1 VASGFAAAIS
11 AVGSPDNI
19 GSSMQRFRNLAI
31 ASTIATFLLVT
42 VGGLVRATKSGL
54 GCGTDWPD
62 CHGKLVPTL
71 ETRAALIE
79 FSHRAIAGVVVVLV
93 ALLALAA
100 YRYQRGSRRITRAS
114 MAALALVLAQAALG
128 AVVVKLELDAESVV
142 LHLATAMALLA
153 TLVYV
158 TIATYANGNELPS
171 DRALSRQ
178 SAFAAGAVLA
188 LLLVGSYLS
197 GLAEG
202 SVFDDW
208 PLMNGKL
215 LPAFSS
221 EAVTT
226 HVVHRYMAALVGVVV
241 LAVTLRSMRLRGR
254 LPIPA
259 RFAHV
264 AAGMFAVE
272 IAIGA
277 LNVWTN
283 LNEVVVTLHLAT
295 GAAIWGSL
303 VAMTVTAHPTLAR
316 ATSERTHPASQPALE
331 GTT

>member
-1 VASGFAAAIS
+1 
-11 AVGSPDNI
+11 
-19 GSSMQRFRNLAI
+19 MQRFRNLAI
-31 ASTIATFLLVT
+31 ASTFATFLLIT

-62 CHGKLVPTL
+62 CHGKLVPAL
-71 ETRAALIE
+71 ETRAAVIE

-93 ALLALAA
+93 ALLVLAA
-100 YRYQRGSRRITRAS
+100 YRYQRESSSLRRAS
-114 MAALALVLAQAALG
+114 VAALALVLAQAGLG

-142 LHLATAMALLA
+142 LHLAIAMALLA

-158 TIATYANGNELPS
+158 TISTFAAGTEPPS
-171 DRALSRQ
+171 DLALSRQ
-178 SAFAAGAVLA
+178 SAFAAAAVLA

-208 PLMNGKL
+208 PLMNGRV
-215 LPAFSS
+215 LPALSS
-221 EAVTT
+221 AAVVA
-226 HVVHRYMAALVGVVV
+226 HVVHRYLAVVVGVVV
-241 LAVTLRSMRLRGR
+241 LTVALRSIRLRER
-254 LPIPA
+254 LPTPA
-259 RFAHV
+259 RYAHI

-272 IAIGA
+272 VAIGA

-295 GAAIWGSL
+295 GAAIWSSL
-303 VAMTVTAHPTLAR
+303 VAMTLTAHPTLAR
-316 ATSERTHPASQPALE
+316 ATGERTHPASQPALE

>member
-1 VASGFAAAIS
+1 
-11 AVGSPDNI
+11 
-19 GSSMQRFRNLAI
+19 MQRFRNLAI
-31 ASTIATFLLVT
+31 ASTVATFLLIT

-71 ETRAALIE
+71 ETRAAVIE

-93 ALLALAA
+93 VLLVMAA
-100 YRYQRGSRRITRAS
+100 YRYERGSSRLKRAS
-114 MAALALVLAQAALG
+114 VAALALVLGQAVLG

-158 TIATYANGNELPS
+158 TIAAHAPGTESPS

-178 SAFAAGAVLA
+178 SAVAAGAVLA

-208 PLMNGKL
+208 PLMNGRV
-215 LPAFSS
+215 LPALSS
-221 EAVTT
+221 TAVVA
-226 HVVHRYMAALVGVVV
+226 HVVHRYLAALVGVVV
-241 LAVTLRSMRLRGR
+241 LAAALRSMRLRQR
-254 LPIPA
+254 LPVPA
-259 RFAHV
+259 RYARV
-264 AAGMFAVE
+264 AVGMFAVE
-272 IAIGA
+272 VAIGA

-303 VAMTVTAHPTLAR
+303 VALTVTAHPTLAR
-316 ATSERTHPASQPALE
+316 ASSERTHPASQPALE
-331 GTT
+331 GTA

>member
-1 VASGFAAAIS
+1 
-11 AVGSPDNI
+11 
-19 GSSMQRFRNLAI
+19 MQPFRTLAI
-31 ASTIATFLLVT
+31 ASTITTFLLVT

-62 CHGKLVPTL
+62 CHGKLVPAL
-71 ETRAALIE
+71 ETRATLIE

-93 ALLALAA
+93 VLLVLAA
-100 YRYQRGSRRITRAS
+100 YRHQRESRRIRRAS
-114 MAALALVLAQAALG
+114 LAALALVLGQAALG

-158 TIATYANGNELPS
+158 TIAVYANGADLPS

-178 SAFAAGAVLA
+178 SAFAAAAVLA

-197 GLAEG
+197 GLSEG

-215 LPAFSS
+215 LPALSS
-221 EAVTT
+221 EAVTA
-226 HVVHRYMAALVGVVV
+226 HVIHRYLAALVGAVVV
-241 LAVTLRSMRLRGR
+241 VVASRSVRLKRR
-254 LPIPA
+254 LPVPA

-264 AAGMFAVE
+264 AVGLFAME

-316 ATSERTHPASQPALE
+316 ATTERRRPASQPALE

>member
-1 VASGFAAAIS
+1 
-11 AVGSPDNI
+11 
-19 GSSMQRFRNLAI
+19 MQRFRNLAI
-31 ASTIATFLLVT
+31 ASTVATVLLIT

-54 GCGTDWPD
+54 GCGTDWPE
-62 CHGKLVPTL
+62 CHGKLVPSL
-71 ETRAALIE
+71 ETRAAAIE

-93 ALLALAA
+93 VLLVLAA
-100 YRYQRGSRRITRAS
+100 YRYERSSSRLRRAS
-114 MAALALVLAQAALG
+114 VAALG
-128 AVVVKLELDAESVV
+128 LVLGQAVLGALVVKLELDAESVV

-153 TLVYV
+153 TLVYI
-158 TIATYANGNELPS
+158 TIATRATGPESPS
-171 DRALSRQ
+171 DRGLSRQ
-178 SAFAAGAVLA
+178 SAVAAGAVLA

-215 LPAFSS
+215 LPPLSS
-221 EAVTT
+221 TAVVA
-226 HVVHRYMAALVGVVV
+226 HVVHRYLAALVGVVV
-241 LAVTLRSMRLRGR
+241 VAAALRSMRVRER

-259 RFAHV
+259 RYARI

-272 IAIGA
+272 VAIGA

-283 LNEVVVTLHLAT
+283 LNEVVVTFHLAT

>member
-1 VASGFAAAIS
+1 
-11 AVGSPDNI
+11 
-19 GSSMQRFRNLAI
+19 MQRFRNLAI
-31 ASTIATFLLVT
+31 ASTVATFLLIT

-54 GCGTDWPD
+54 GCGTDWPE

-71 ETRAALIE
+71 ETRATVIE
-79 FSHRAIAGVVVVLV
+79 FSHRAIAGLVVVLV
-93 ALLALAA
+93 VLLVLAA
-100 YRYQRGSRRITRAS
+100 YRYERDSIRLKRAS
-114 MAALALVLAQAALG
+114 VAALALVLGQAVLG

-153 TLVYV
+153 VLVYV
-158 TIATYANGNELPS
+158 TIATHATETESPS

-178 SAFAAGAVLA
+178 SAVAAGAVLT

-208 PLMNGKL
+208 PLMNGRV
-215 LPAFSS
+215 LPALSS
-221 EAVTT
+221 TAVVA
-226 HVVHRYMAALVGVVV
+226 HVVHRYLAAVVGVVV
-241 LAVTLRSMRLRGR
+241 LAAALRSMRLRHR
-254 LPIPA
+254 LPVPA
-259 RFAHV
+259 RYASV
-264 AAGMFAVE
+264 AVGMFAVE
-272 IAIGA
+272 VAIGA

-283 LNEVVVTLHLAT
+283 LNEIVVTLHLAT

-316 ATSERTHPASQPALE
+316 ATSERMHPASHPALE

>member
-1 VASGFAAAIS
+1 
-11 AVGSPDNI
+11 
-19 GSSMQRFRNLAI
+19 MQRFRNLAI
-31 ASTIATFLLVT
+31 ASTIATFLLIT

-54 GCGTDWPD
+54 GCGTDWPE

-71 ETRAALIE
+71 ETRAAVIE

-93 ALLALAA
+93 VLLVLAA
-100 YRYQRGSRRITRAS
+100 YRYERSSSRLKRAS
-114 MAALALVLAQAALG
+114 VAALGLVLGQAVLG

-158 TIATYANGNELPS
+158 TIATNARGTEFPS

-178 SAFAAGAVLA
+178 SAVAAGAVLA

-208 PLMNGKL
+208 PLMNGRL
-215 LPAFSS
+215 LPALSS
-221 EAVTT
+221 TAVVA
-226 HVVHRYMAALVGVVV
+226 HVVHRYLAALVAVVV
-241 LAVTLRSMRLRGR
+241 LAAALRSMRLKQR
-254 LPIPA
+254 LPVPA
-259 RFAHV
+259 RYARV

-272 IAIGA
+272 VAIGA

-316 ATSERTHPASQPALE
+316 ATRERTHPASRPALE